1 MIIKLM
7 ILFIFLFDLCQL
19 IMYFDVIKVKL
30 MEKLFKKNYIKIKK
44 WLIKGKFMD
53 YEVLDKARINIDD
66 LYLYE
71 FIKKNFESENIKIA
85 LLVDN
90 TSRNLGYFIEV
101 RRIKIC

>member
-1 MIIKLM
+1 
-7 ILFIFLFDLCQL
+7 
-19 IMYFDVIKVKL
+19 
-30 MEKLFKKNYIKIKK
+30 
-44 WLIKGKFMD
+44 MD